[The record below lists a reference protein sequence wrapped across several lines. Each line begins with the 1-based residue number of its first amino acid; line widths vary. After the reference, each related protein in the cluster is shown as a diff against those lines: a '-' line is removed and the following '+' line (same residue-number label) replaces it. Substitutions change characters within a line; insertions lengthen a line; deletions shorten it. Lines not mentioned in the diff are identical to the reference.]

1 MPHSVVFDRQAAL
14 AEARMLHNVKPLG
27 PVIGLYAD
35 APIHE
40 HIRDDAGRKY
50 GYAGVACQT
59 RRGQYDCTQLA
70 TGEFVV
76 PPGIIYR
83 EVDTGDAGRR
93 TDRQPLIRSLAGS

>member
-1 MPHSVVFDRQAAL
+1 MPHSVVFDRQTAL
-14 AEARMLHNVKPLG
+14 AEARILRNVKPLG

-59 RRGQYDCTQLA
+59 RRGQYDCAQLA
-70 TGEFVV
+70 TGEVLV

-93 TDRQPLIRSLAGS
+93 TDRQPLIRSFAGS